1 MSTPVPPPPQF
12 QDPPIGGPPPPN
24 TAMAAQKVKA
34 PAIALMVVAAITFV
48 MQILSIVANLLGI
61 SFMSAGDMSQFEGME
76 GMEWMAPLMS
86 GTFAVVTGIV
96 VMAVAALIF
105 FGAMKMKDLQ
115 SYGLAMTAAI
125 LAIIPCFSFC
135 CLGIPFGIWALVVLL
150 NKDVKP
156 AFG

>member
-1 MSTPVPPPPQF
+1 MSSPVPPPPQF

>member
-12 QDPPIGGPPPPN
+12 PDPPAGGPPPVN
-24 TAMAAQKVKA
+24 SATAAQKVKG
-34 PAIALMVVAAITFV
+34 PAIALMVIAAITFV
-48 MQILSIVANLLGI
+48 MQILSIVAHILGI
-61 SFMSAGDMSQFEGME
+61 SFMGAGDMSQLEGME

-86 GTFAVVTGIV
+86 GTFAIVSGLV
-96 VMAVAALIF
+96 VMAVAALVF

-125 LAIIPCFSFC
+125 LAIVPCFSFC
-135 CLGIPFGIWALVVLL
+135 CTGIPFGIWALVVLL